1 MNARKN
7 KPSYSFNN
15 IKRDS
20 TEKFLILGVF
30 EYRRLIPRKT
40 NMILGLSKWDTS
52 IPWQSSFSF
61 RSLWCGYIWTQSL
74 VCSENRN
81 NHTRLVMK
89 YIFISI
95 LIIPFVSVTILFS
108 LSTPVFGKTSQFE
121 SVDECVIK
129 TFQEERD
136 YTRLNGIKNL
146 MEMMKNQNQTGN
158 RMFDVVYSK
167 CSKEVS
173 NDRQVVNLPF
183 TNTLPPK
190 IWNINWR
197 HLVFSSEKTGLSW

>member
-1 MNARKN
+1 MNTQKKN
-7 KPSYSFNN
+7 KPSYSFKN

-20 TEKFLILGVF
+20 SERFLILGVS
-30 EYRRLIPRKT
+30 EYRRWIPRKT

-61 RSLWCGYIWTQSL
+61 HSLWCGYIWTQSL

-81 NHTRLVMK
+81 NYTRLVMK

-108 LSTPVFGKTSQFE
+108 LSTPVFGKTLQFE

-136 YTRLNGIKNL
+136 FTRLDGIKNL
-146 MEMMKNQNQTGN
+146 MEMMRNQNQTGN

-173 NDRQVVNLPF
+173 NDRQVVYLTF
-183 TNTLPPK
+183 TDTLTPTVIPQGWRFRCW
-190 IWNINWR
+190 IWI
-197 HLVFSSEKTGLSW
+197 

>member
-1 MNARKN
+1 MNSQKKN
-7 KPSYSFNN
+7 KPSYSFKN

-20 TEKFLILGVF
+20 SERFLILGVS
-30 EYRRLIPRKT
+30 EYRRWIPRKT

-61 RSLWCGYIWTQSL
+61 RSLWCGYIWTQNL
-74 VCSENRN
+74 VFSENRN

-121 SVDECVIK
+121 SVDECVMKLSKRKEIS
-129 TFQEERD
+129 
-136 YTRLNGIKNL
+136 LVL
-146 MEMMKNQNQTGN
+146 MESRIWWRWWKTKIKQVTECLMWFIVNVQRKSQMT
-158 RMFDVVYSK
+158 
-167 CSKEVS
+167 
-173 NDRQVVNLPF
+173 DRL
-183 TNTLPPK
+183 
-190 IWNINWR
+190 
-197 HLVFSSEKTGLSW
+197 

>member
-1 MNARKN
+1 MNTRKI
-7 KPSYSFNN
+7 KLSYSFKN
-15 IKRDS
+15 IKRDR
-20 TEKFLILGVF
+20 TERFLILGVS
-30 EYRRLIPRKT
+30 EYRRWIPRKF

-61 RSLWCGYIWTQSL
+61 HSLWCGYIWTQTL

-121 SVDECVIK
+121 SVDECVMK
-129 TFQEERD
+129 TFREERD
-136 YTRLNGIKNL
+136 FTRLDGIKNL
-146 MEMMKNQNQTGN
+146 MEMMRNQNQTGN

-173 NDRQVVNLPF
+173 DDRQVVNLPF

-190 IWNINWR
+190 IWNINWFR
-197 HLVFSSEKTGLSW
+197 HLWVST

>member
-1 MNARKN
+1 MNIQQKN
-7 KPSYSFNN
+7 KPSYSFKY

-20 TEKFLILGVF
+20 SERFLILGVS
-30 EYRRLIPRKT
+30 EYRRWIPRKT
-40 NMILGLSKWDTS
+40 NKILGLFKWDTS

-61 RSLWCGYIWTQSL
+61 HSLWCGYIWTQSL

-108 LSTPVFGKTSQFE
+108 LSTPVFGKTSQFK
-121 SVDECVIK
+121 SVDECVMK
-129 TFQEERD
+129 TFREERD
-136 YTRLNGIKNL
+136 FTRLDGIKNL
-146 MEMMKNQNQTGN
+146 IEMMKNQNQTGN

-167 CSKEVS
+167 CSKEVLDLS
-173 NDRQVVNLPF
+173 LIH
-183 TNTLPPK
+183 
-190 IWNINWR
+190 IWRCRRAI
-197 HLVFSSEKTGLSW
+197 